1 MGEAAMALANG
12 VAAIKNARKSVL
24 KDTGITDLRNTA
36 GNPSGNSGDPG
47 VNLAPMSSAQAP
59 NVSGATAPGVD
70 PLAPL
75 PDASPEQGQ
84 AMGPMASSLLGQ
96 SQAPPAPAPQ
106 VDNPY
111 APDTPKELTGQPIEV
126 VGDDWK
132 PKKED
137 LLGKIADTILLLR
150 GRRPVFRD
158 KVDSHNM
165 ESALQGFQKDPETA
179 IARVRQ
185 VDPEKAWQMNE
196 DLSRVKANQ
205 ALETQRMIDT
215 RNKAGDIMGSMVNA
229 ITDSKNPEEIYAQ
242 KLPTIRKFAEYYGY
256 DPSLLPDTYDKD
268 TMNFIRQ
275 KGFSAYEQE
284 RLKDFD
290 QTEAR
295 QADYQDRSLQAL
307 TQDRQ
312 ARLEEEKRN
321 HDIDNALARE
331 KFDFDKTKTENGKPG
346 PKNIFNKDTGEY
358 RGLMSPDGQQA
369 AVLGPDGKWKAYRLQ
384 RRGDLSSRV
393 RAPAEDEIVNK
404 KMGGK

>member
-1 MGEAAMALANG
+1 MGDVSKLLTAAAST
-12 VAAIKNARKSVL
+12 VSNAVGGHS
-24 KDTGITDLRNTA
+24 N
-36 GNPSGNSGDPG
+36 NSIADDPG
-47 VNLAPMSSAQAP
+47 VHLDPASSAQAP

-75 PDASPEQGQ
+75 PDPTPPQSQN
-84 AMGPMASSLLGQ
+84 MGPMASSLLAQPQGQ
-96 SQAPPAPAPQ
+96 SSAPQ
-106 VDNPY
+106 LPDNAY
-111 APDTPKELTGQPIEV
+111 APDTPKDIMASSAADDSIQVI
-126 VGDDWK
+126 GDDWK
-132 PKKED
+132 PKRMSPLEN
-137 LLGKIADTILLLR
+137 IADYFLGGLI
-150 GRRPVFRD
+150 RRHV
-158 KVDSHNM
+158 KAAN
-165 ESALQGFQKDPETA
+165 EASALKGFQKDPETA

-185 VDPEKAWQMNE
+185 VDPERAWKMNE

-229 ITDSKNPEEIYAQ
+229 ITDSKNPEEIYTQ

-393 RAPAEDEIVNK
+393 RSPAEDEIVNK